1 MLRRASVSTAA
12 SPANFSIDTAVPGG
26 SAGIAGRAFATPRG
40 DNDFQEPGVLE
51 PTMWG
56 MIVAGFGMLGT
67 AQHRRTAE
75 AFA

>member
-1 MLRRASVSTAA
+1 MIWSCAIAVAGTLRRAALSTAA
-12 SPANFSIDTAVPGG
+12 LPANFSIDTAV
-26 SAGIAGRAFATPRG
+26 ATLRG
-40 DNDFQEPGVLE
+40 DNEFQEPGVLE

-67 AQHRRTAE
+67 ARHRRTAE